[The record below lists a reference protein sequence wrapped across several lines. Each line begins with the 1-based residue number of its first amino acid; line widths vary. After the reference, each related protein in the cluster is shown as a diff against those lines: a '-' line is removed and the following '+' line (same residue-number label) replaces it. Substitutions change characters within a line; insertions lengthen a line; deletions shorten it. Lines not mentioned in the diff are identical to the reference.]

1 MDLVREPS
9 IRSWEDFLSHTEGAS
24 IFQSPRMRDVYA
36 SSRGYHPNVV
46 ALETNEGIQALV
58 ASVTI
63 SYARGPAAKFA
74 SRTVITGGPLGN
86 ADLFKRVLEL
96 HDSVAARN
104 AVSCQ
109 IRNLRAPSDRKVF
122 EESGY
127 QWEDHL
133 NYQIDLRLGT
143 AAILAGMSKARRKG
157 IAAAERSNLEFSAV
171 DSGEIDHAFGL
182 LRETYTRAGV
192 PLADATLFKS
202 ADRIL
207 RPKGE
212 LLARAAG
219 LNGVPCAI
227 RFVLRSNE
235 TLYDWYAGSSD
246 VGRARHADEWLVW
259 QILIE
264 GVEQGRETFDF
275 GGAGRPSEHYG
286 PGEFKRR
293 FGGQELNPG
302 RFEKVYRPLV
312 QRAASMAYG
321 IRRRLT

>member
-1 MDLVREPS
+1 MDVVQEPS
-9 IRSWEDFLSHTEGAS
+9 VESWEDFLSHAEGAS
-24 IFQSPRMRDVYA
+24 IFQSPSMRDVYA
-36 SSRGYHPNVV
+36 KSSGYHPSVV

-63 SYARGPAAKFA
+63 SYAKGPAAKFA

-86 ADLFKRVLEL
+86 PNLFKRMLEL

-109 IRNLRAPSDRKVF
+109 IRNLHAPSDRKAF

-133 NYQIDLRLGT
+133 NYQINLRLGT

-157 IAAAERSNLEFSAV
+157 IGAAERSKLELSTV
-171 DSGEIDHAFGL
+171 DSRGIDAAFGL
-182 LRETYTRAGV
+182 MRETYTRAGV
-192 PLADATLFKS
+192 PLADASLFKS

-212 LLARAAG
+212 LLARAAC
-219 LNGVPCAI
+219 LNGMPCAV
-227 RFVLRSNE
+227 RFVLRWQDV
-235 TLYDWYAGSSD
+235 LYDWYAGSSD
-246 VGRARHADEWLVW
+246 LGRAEHADEWLVW
-259 QILIE
+259 QILKE
-264 GVEQGRETFDF
+264 GEEQGCATFDF

-302 RFEKVYRPLV
+302 RFEKVYKPLARKV
-312 QRAASMAYG
+312 SSMAYRAWRG
-321 IRRRLT
+321 LT